1 MPSPV
6 LQKAFSM
13 IRRQLFS
20 LLIASAVLSLA
31 TASPAAADEHKTERG
46 IAYREHPADDA
57 QRERCLLDIHHPVG
71 SDGFATVV
79 WFHGGG
85 LTKGE
90 RQLPKGLCDQGIAVV
105 GAGYRLASQAKAPAS
120 IDDAAAAVAWTMK
133 NIERYG
139 GSPRRI
145 VVCGASAGGYLAAMV
160 GLDRR
165 WLAAYGV
172 EADTLA
178 GIVPFSGQCITHFA
192 YRAERGIPEK
202 QPIIDEL
209 APLYH
214 VRRDAPPILLITGD
228 RKKEMLGRYEEN
240 AYMWRMLKV
249 VGHKKVTLREMK
261 GEDHGSMVV
270 PSLPLLLEFVQKL
283 SLESPASD
291 GLQKAAAK

>member
-1 MPSPV
+1 
-6 LQKAFSM
+6 M
-13 IRRQLFS
+13 IPRQLVS
-20 LLIASAVLSLA
+20 LLLALTVLPLT
-31 TASPAAADEHKTERG
+31 TASSAADEHKTERG
-46 IAYREHPADDA
+46 ISYREQPADDA

-71 SDGFATVV
+71 RDGFATVV

-120 IDDAAAAVAWTMK
+120 IDDAAAAVAWTVK

-139 GSPRRI
+139 GSPRHI
-145 VVCGASAGGYLAAMV
+145 VVCGASAGGYLALMV

-178 GIVPFSGQCITHFA
+178 GIVPYSGQCITHFA
-192 YRAERGIPEK
+192 YRAERGIPET
-202 QPIIDEL
+202 QPVVDEL

-228 RKKEMLGRYEEN
+228 RKKELFGRYEEN

-249 VGHKKVTLREMK
+249 VGHKKVALKEMK

-270 PSLPLLLEFVQKL
+270 PSHPIVLEFVQKL
-283 SLESPASD
+283 TLEPAATD
-291 GLQKAAAK
+291 QPQKAAAK

>member
-1 MPSPV
+1 
-6 LQKAFSM
+6 M
-13 IRRQLFS
+13 IPQQLVS
-20 LLIASAVLSLA
+20 LLLALTVLPLF
-31 TASPAAADEHKTERG
+31 TASSAADEHKTERG
-46 IAYREHPADDA
+46 ISYREQPADDA

-71 SDGFATVV
+71 SNGFTTLV

-90 RQLPKGLCDQGIAVV
+90 RQLPMGLCNQGIAVV

-120 IDDAAAAVAWTMK
+120 IDDAAAAVAWTVK

-139 GSPRRI
+139 GAPQHI
-145 VVCGASAGGYLAAMV
+145 VVCGASAGGYLALMV

-178 GIVPFSGQCITHFA
+178 GIIPYSGQCITHFA
-192 YRAERGIPEK
+192 YRAERGIPET
-202 QPIIDEL
+202 QPVVDEL

-228 RKKEMLGRYEEN
+228 RKKELFGRYEEN

-249 VGHKKVTLREMK
+249 VGHKKVTLSEMK
-261 GEDHGSMVV
+261 DEDHGSMVV
-270 PSLPLLLEFVQKL
+270 PSHPIVLEFVQKL
-283 SLESPASD
+283 TLEPAATD
-291 GLQKAAAK
+291 QPQKAAAK

>member
-1 MPSPV
+1 
-6 LQKAFSM
+6 M
-13 IRRQLFS
+13 IPRQLVS
-20 LLIASAVLSLA
+20 LLLALTVLSLT
-31 TASPAAADEHKTERG
+31 TASSAADEHKTERG
-46 IAYREHPADDA
+46 ISYREQPADDA

-71 SDGFATVV
+71 SNGFTTLV

-90 RQLPKGLCDQGIAVV
+90 RQLPKGLCNQGIAVV

-120 IDDAAAAVAWTMK
+120 IDDAAAAVAWTVK

-139 GSPRRI
+139 GSPRHI
-145 VVCGASAGGYLAAMV
+145 VVCGASAGGYLALMV

-178 GIVPFSGQCITHFA
+178 GIIPYSGQCITHFA
-192 YRAERGIPEK
+192 YRAERGIPET
-202 QPIIDEL
+202 QPVVDEL

-228 RKKEMLGRYEEN
+228 RKKELFGRYEEN

-261 GEDHGSMVV
+261 DEDHGSMVV
-270 PSLPLLLEFVQKL
+270 PSHPIVLEFVQKL
-283 SLESPASD
+283 TLEPAATD
-291 GLQKAAAK
+291 QPQKAAAK

>member
-1 MPSPV
+1 
-6 LQKAFSM
+6 M
-13 IRRQLFS
+13 IPQQLVS
-20 LLIASAVLSLA
+20 LLLALTVLPLT
-31 TASPAAADEHKTERG
+31 TASSAAEEHKTERD
-46 IAYREHPADDA
+46 ISYREQPADDA

-71 SDGFATVV
+71 SNGFTTLV

-90 RQLPKGLCDQGIAVV
+90 RQLPKGLCNQGIAVV

-120 IDDAAAAVAWTMK
+120 IDDAAAAVAWTVK

-139 GSPRRI
+139 GSPQHI
-145 VVCGASAGGYLAAMV
+145 VVCGASAGGYLALMV

-178 GIVPFSGQCITHFA
+178 GIIPYSGQCITHFA
-192 YRAERGIPEK
+192 YRAERGIPET
-202 QPIIDEL
+202 QPVVDEL

-228 RKKEMLGRYEEN
+228 RKKELFGRYEEN

-261 GEDHGSMVV
+261 DEDHGSMVV
-270 PSLPLLLEFVQKL
+270 PSHPIVLEFVQKL
-283 SLESPASD
+283 TLEPAATD
-291 GLQKAAAK
+291 QPQKAAAK

>member
-1 MPSPV
+1 MTP
-6 LQKAFSM
+6 
-13 IRRQLFS
+13 RQLVS
-20 LLIASAVLSLA
+20 LLLALTVLPLT
-31 TASPAAADEHKTERG
+31 TASSAADEHKTERG
-46 IAYREHPADDA
+46 ISYREQPADDA

-71 SDGFATVV
+71 SNGFTTLV

-90 RQLPKGLCDQGIAVV
+90 RQLPKGLCNQGIAVV

-120 IDDAAAAVAWTMK
+120 IDDAAAAVAWTVK
-133 NIERYG
+133 NIDRYG
-139 GSPRRI
+139 GSPRHI
-145 VVCGASAGGYLAAMV
+145 VVCGGSAGGYLALMV

-178 GIVPFSGQCITHFA
+178 GIIPYSGQCITHFA
-192 YRAERGIPEK
+192 YRAERGIPET
-202 QPIIDEL
+202 QPVVDEL

-228 RKKEMLGRYEEN
+228 REKELFGRYEEN

-261 GEDHGSMVV
+261 DEDHGSMVV
-270 PSLPLLLEFVQKL
+270 PSHPIVLEFVQKL
-283 SLESPASD
+283 TLEPAATD
-291 GLQKAAAK
+291 QPQKAAAK